1 MVNRMNRE
9 NVILTIKN
17 MEDVKKL
24 NEDNV
29 KYINLDIKNINADV
43 INYLKNNG
51 QNYLYSDLIDNK
63 SGYIYVDYNTFF
75 HAEERINNI
84 ISKIPVD
91 LNQIEKAKYLYISLG
106 KLLSYDI
113 NVIPEKNDGFS
124 FANINTINNIWGAIY
139 NLKATNQSYCKL
151 YLYLCSLVGINCDIV
166 TVDAKGFLCNKI
178 NIYKKNLIVNLTED
192 VPFIECGF
200 KTRYFSNYND
210 DVDMDKKIG
219 YIDKIYCEIDL
230 DNILCSLEQDSDD
243 FIYDFLINVQKCID
257 VNNISP
263 IELGIIFDYLFNKY
277 CSNINIHI
285 NNLYIN
291 DVYNDRKHFI
301 LISYNDKYY
310 CYNYNKGTFVNISEK
325 DLVENIENEKIGI
338 YLNED
343 MPIMYKYKEVV

>member
-124 FANINTINNIWGAIY
+124 FANINTICFIQWCINGI
-139 NLKATNQSYCKL
+139 
-151 YLYLCSLVGINCDIV
+151 CSL
-166 TVDAKGFLCNKI
+166 
-178 NIYKKNLIVNLTED
+178 LTLSWEYR
-192 VPFIECGF
+192 FQ
-200 KTRYFSNYND
+200 S
-210 DVDMDKKIG
+210 
-219 YIDKIYCEIDL
+219 
-230 DNILCSLEQDSDD
+230 
-243 FIYDFLINVQKCID
+243 
-257 VNNISP
+257 
-263 IELGIIFDYLFNKY
+263 
-277 CSNINIHI
+277 
-285 NNLYIN
+285 
-291 DVYNDRKHFI
+291 
-301 LISYNDKYY
+301 
-310 CYNYNKGTFVNISEK
+310 TFPTIQSFF
-325 DLVENIENEKIGI
+325 
-338 YLNED
+338 
-343 MPIMYKYKEVV
+343 